1 MNLTILNET
10 FIFNILFS
18 FPAIYQ
24 DWPEVVLRVKDMQRV
39 LLMHYRN
46 GDEGSCKW

>member
-1 MNLTILNET
+1 MKLLYLIYS
-10 FIFNILFS
+10 S

-46 GDEGSCKW
+46 GDEEVVNGNLKFL